1 MRNALVNVLLTMVAE
16 ALLDCFVLVELAA
29 VCQALKLEL
38 FEALLDLAE
47 GQLNRIEF
55 RTVRHVVDPLHP

>member
-1 MRNALVNVLLTMVAE
+1 MRYALVNVLLTMVAE

-47 GQLNRIEF
+47 GQFDCVKF
-55 RTVRHVVDPLHP
+55 RTVRYVIDPFHP